1 MYERNSNH
9 PGYFSGG
16 RRSQPRS
23 LLDLLLDGPRPVQE
37 LGAHFDIS
45 LAAISQH
52 LKVLLDAYQP
62 LFAAKADILRHQG
75 RDAAAG
81 EAYLQALELTTNAA
95 ERGVLERQVS
105 GMDQVLSGS
114 RAGT

>member
-1 MYERNSNH
+1 MNVTAITPDIFQAVADPNR
-9 PGYFSGG
+9 
-16 RRSQPRS
+16 RS

-37 LGAHFDIS
+37 LGARFDIS

-62 LFAAKADILRHQG
+62 LFAAKADILRRQG

-81 EAYLQALELTTNAA
+81 EAYLQALELTTNSA

>member
-1 MYERNSNH
+1 MNATAITPDIFQAVADLNR
-9 PGYFSGG
+9 
-16 RRSQPRS
+16 RS

-62 LFAAKADILRHQG
+62 LFAAKADILRRQG
-75 RDAAAG
+75 RDAAAR

-95 ERGVLERQVS
+95 ERGFLERQVS

>member
-1 MYERNSNH
+1 MNVTAITPDIFQAVADPNR
-9 PGYFSGG
+9 
-16 RRSQPRS
+16 RS

-45 LAAISQH
+45 LAAILQH

-62 LFAAKADILRHQG
+62 LFAAKADILRRQG

>member
-1 MYERNSNH
+1 MNATAITPDIFQAVADLNR
-9 PGYFSGG
+9 
-16 RRSQPRS
+16 RS

-62 LFAAKADILRHQG
+62 LFAAKADILRRQG

-95 ERGVLERQVS
+95 EHGVLERQVS

>member
-1 MYERNSNH
+1 MNVIEITPDIFQAVADPNR
-9 PGYFSGG
+9 
-16 RRSQPRS
+16 RS

-62 LFAAKADILRHQG
+62 LFAAKADILCRQG

-95 ERGVLERQVS
+95 KRGFLERQVS

>member
-1 MYERNSNH
+1 MNVIEITPDIFQAVADPNR
-9 PGYFSGG
+9 
-16 RRSQPRS
+16 RS

-62 LFAAKADILRHQG
+62 LFAAKADIQRRQG

-81 EAYLQALELTTNAA
+81 EAYLQALELRTNAA

>member
-1 MYERNSNH
+1 MNATAITPDIFQAVADLNR
-9 PGYFSGG
+9 
-16 RRSQPRS
+16 RS

-62 LFAAKADILRHQG
+62 LFAAKADILRRQG

>member
-1 MYERNSNH
+1 MNVTAITPDIFQAVADPNR
-9 PGYFSGG
+9 
-16 RRSQPRS
+16 RS

-37 LGAHFDIS
+37 LGAHFHNS

-62 LFAAKADILRHQG
+62 LFAAKADILRRQG

-95 ERGVLERQVS
+95 KRGFLERQVS

>member
-1 MYERNSNH
+1 MNVTAITPDIFQAVADPNR
-9 PGYFSGG
+9 
-16 RRSQPRS
+16 RS

-62 LFAAKADILRHQG
+62 LFAAKADILRRQG